1 VDETVTVP
9 PAQLLSTADAETAA
23 VQRRTLRLLFATQVV
38 SGVGMSIGATVGAL
52 LAAEMAGVSVSGLA
66 QSAVV
71 TGAALF
77 AIPATAIVRARGRRP
92 SLAAG
97 YLVAAAG
104 AALVVVAAVG
114 KSVPLLFAGF
124 FLLGGATAAGLQA
137 RYAAVDLAA
146 ARLRGRHLSIVVW
159 ATTIGAV
166 SGPNLAAIAGATLEP
181 FGVPT
186 LAGPFFFSALLF
198 LLAAVLLALLMRPDP
213 MHVARRISGASAT
226 GPAQNAGMRA
236 ALSAVMAQPAARL
249 GIAAVAAGHFVMV
262 AVMAMTPIHIRG
274 AGHEAAHTL
283 RIVGV
288 VLSLHIAGMFA
299 FSPVMGWLT
308 DRLGRHAVIRGGM
321 AVLLIACALAASAGH
336 DTALIGIALML
347 LGLGWSATMVA
358 GSTLLTDS
366 ITGELRPS
374 AQGLSDV
381 VMGVA
386 GATAGA
392 LSGLIVHTWGYPAL
406 ALIAAAATAPLVL
419 LSLRR

>member
-9 PAQLLSTADAETAA
+9 PAQLLSTADAEAAA

-52 LAAEMAGVSVSGLA
+52 LAAEMAGVSVSGLV

-114 KSVPLLFAGF
+114 ESVPLLFAGF

-137 RYAAVDLAA
+137 RYAAVDLAP

-226 GPAQNAGMRA
+226 GAAQNAGMRA
-236 ALSAVMAQPAARL
+236 ALSAVMAQPPARL

-262 AVMAMTPIHIRG
+262 AVMAMTPVHIRG